1 MRAGLRPWE
10 VARCSPGDVLGWC
23 QAHYGSDEPEP
34 EMSLEAASIAMC
46 ARAPARVMAKY
57 KTELVTL
64 REAGR
69 DLCEVLK
76 PRGELSVASSCESV
90 RRLH

>member
-1 MRAGLRPWE
+1 VIVRCGKSGTLRTKFTNL
-10 VARCSPGDVLGWC
+10 A
-23 QAHYGSDEPEP
+23 AEP

-76 PRGELSVASSCESV
+76 PRGELSVARSCESFG
-90 RRLH
+90 RLR